1 MKERM
6 SEQPEYRNVL
16 VVGGGTGI
24 GLGIARAFEKAGYQV
39 AVAGRREEVLEAA
52 VAGTGMRAHRCDVVD
67 REQIATLLAWFEKVV
82 GQVDILVFSAGI
94 NIPRRTWE
102 DFDPASW
109 DRVVEVN
116 LTGAYNVMQAFLPG
130 MRKRGDGL
138 IFNVTSLAG
147 SQSVDLAG
155 VPYSAAKSGQNS
167 LGVFANMEALP
178 DGVRVTNVIPGE
190 TNTPILDDR
199 PVPPPEEKR
208 SRMVHP
214 EDIAQMVLA
223 VARLPRRA
231 VVPELIVTPA
241 HMPRL

>member
-1 MKERM
+1 MKGSM
-6 SEQPEYRNVL
+6 SINPEYQNVL

-24 GLGIARAFEKAGYQV
+24 GLGIARAFEEAGYKV
-39 AVAGRREEVLEAA
+39 AVAGRRKEVLEGA
-52 VAGTGMRAHRCDVVD
+52 VAGTGMRMHCCDVVD
-67 REQIATLLAWFEKVV
+67 REQIETLLKWFEEEV
-82 GQVDILVFSAGI
+82 GQVDILVFSAGV
-94 NIPRRTWE
+94 NIPRRRWD
-102 DFDPASW
+102 DFEPESW
-109 DRVVEVN
+109 DRVVQIN
-116 LTGAYNVMQAFLPG
+116 LTGAYNVIQAVLPA
-130 MRKRGDGL
+130 MRERGDGL

-147 SQSVDLAG
+147 SQSVHLAG

-167 LGVFANMEALP
+167 LGLLANLEALP

-199 PVPPPEEKR
+199 PLPPPEEER
-208 SRMVHP
+208 IRMVYP

>member
-1 MKERM
+1 MKGRM
-6 SEQPEYRNVL
+6 STTPEYQNVL

-24 GLGIARAFEKAGYQV
+24 GLGIARAFDEAGYEV
-39 AVAGRREEVLEAA
+39 AVAGRRTEVLEGA
-52 VAGTGMRAHRCDVVD
+52 VSGTEMRMHRCDVVD
-67 REQIATLLAWFEKVV
+67 REQIATLLAWFEEEV
-82 GQVDILVFSAGI
+82 GKVDILVFSAGV
-94 NIPRRTWE
+94 NIPGRSWE
-102 DFDPASW
+102 NFDPESW
-109 DRVVEVN
+109 DRVVQIN
-116 LTGAYNVMQAFLPG
+116 LTGAYNVIQAVLPG

-147 SQSVDLAG
+147 SQSVQLAG

-167 LGVFANMEALP
+167 LGLLANLEALP

-208 SRMVHP
+208 ARMVYP

-241 HMPRL
+241 HMPRM